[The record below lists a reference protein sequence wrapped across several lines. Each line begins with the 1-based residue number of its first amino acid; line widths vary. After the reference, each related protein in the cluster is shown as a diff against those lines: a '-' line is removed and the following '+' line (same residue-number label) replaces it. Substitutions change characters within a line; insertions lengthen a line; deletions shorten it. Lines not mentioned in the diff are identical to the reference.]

1 MDQSFEFA
9 IKPWLAIIVIRHVCI
24 YIFIRFIS
32 LLKVKELLFE
42 EIPNIYIY
50 IYSHCYIRTYL
61 STLVNTFQHD
71 HSVAHEQCFQAIHH
85 M

>member
-42 EIPNIYIY
+42 EIPNIYIFTLLHRY
-50 IYSHCYIRTYL
+50 ISQHVGQHL
-61 STLVNTFQHD
+61 ST
-71 HSVAHEQCFQAIHH
+71 
-85 M
+85 